1 MSAGMADII
10 AEHQPRYLMPGS
22 ANDAMQCECEKWR
35 GDVIEL
41 HTAHVAEELTK
52 AGYGNIPDALRAA
65 AAEMPIETLG
75 GADKASTWLRK
86 RAGLLDT
93 AAANLAAALND
104 EEGRALVQ
112 AIHVR
117 KTTQ

>member
-1 MSAGMADII
+1 MANIV
-10 AEHQPRYLMPGS
+10 AAHQPRYLMPGNG
-22 ANDAMQCECEKWR
+22 NDSMQCECGKWR
-35 GDVIEL
+35 GDVVEL

-52 AGYGNIPDALRAA
+52 AGYGNVPDALREAA
-65 AAEMPIETLG
+65 GEMPIETLG
-75 GADKASTWLRK
+75 GADKASTWLRN

-112 AIHVR
+112 AIHDR
-117 KTTQ
+117 KAASNGN